1 MKSEHCAALI
11 TAAEWADRKATRR
24 HGQGPPQV
32 ICTHNLK
39 PRWPQDECQLQVRV
53 IIDGER
59 NHRIS
64 MYLSVKLIAGDEMVQ
79 SL

>member
-1 MKSEHCAALI
+1 MKSEHCTALI
-11 TAAEWADRKATRR
+11 TAAEWADRKTKRR

-39 PRWPQDECQLQVRV
+39 PRWPQDKCQLQVRV

-64 MYLSVKLIAGDEMVQ
+64 MYISVKLIAGDEMVQ